1 MLVVTLLELYV
12 QIFMVNIYDEF
23 LLYTCRFFFIAYT
36 CHMINTGGVN
46 PCEKTQ
52 VDHWLSFAIGPL
64 GSYHLKEDAL
74 SYLDNILMT
83 NTWLVSKKLTIADIH
98 IFCVLVDK
106 KFLTQF
112 EKKFINIT
120 RWYKQM
126 LSLPTVTEVLLSVKK
141 NAKLSS
147 DNNASSEKTITKQIG
162 QRKQEGKFINLPGAE
177 MGKVSNL
184 YLKQSLCVA
193 IKYII
198 HINLFIIRS

>member
-1 MLVVTLLELYV
+1 MMNFFYD
-12 QIFMVNIYDEF
+12 IHVNFSLWLISYC
-23 LLYTCRFFFIAYT
+23 Y
-36 CHMINTGGVN
+36 MINAGGVN

-64 GSYHLKEDAL
+64 GSYPLKEDAL

-147 DNNASSEKTITKQIG
+147 DNNTPSEKTMTKQIG

-177 MGKVSNL
+177 MGKVSNNL

-198 HINLFIIRS
+198 HINLFITRS